1 MKKRHLKTIIERYGF
16 NGSIK
21 NKDELIRF
29 SISFN
34 HRLHLYRNY
43 INKAGKEFDLNDA
56 LNYCDE
62 KTKGTFYLDADVVYK
77 VQYDDTPGAEVLLNG
92 SDKKWVRF
100 DVLEASQDG
109 WVMVLYFNVLG
120 QLDYEF
126 VEDNKVLLEGN
137 IGTII

>member
-16 NGSIK
+16 NSRIK
-21 NKDELIRF
+21 TKDELIRF

-34 HRLHLYRNY
+34 NRLHLYRNY
-43 INKAGKEFDLNDA
+43 ITKFGKEFDLNEA

-109 WVMVLYFNVLG
+109 WIMVLYFNVLG

-126 VEDNKVLLEGN
+126 VDDNKVLLEGN